1 MRSSLYGDT
10 NEIGPIFD
18 IEKIVSLEKNRR
30 YRLMKENRLLITK
43 QSDYLPSENP
53 LNLSSNH
60 HAPTNTGE
68 LI

>member
-1 MRSSLYGDT
+1 MGDT
-10 NEIGPIFD
+10 DKIGSIFD
-18 IEKIVSLEKNRR
+18 IEKIVSLEKNRS

-53 LNLSSNH
+53 LHLSSNH

-68 LI
+68 RI